1 MLLQNLRN
9 DASNSSHFTNFDNES
24 AKIPLPK
31 LEGVPENSNMESY
44 IGYNAVEVVF
54 TLVLGSLGITVGC
67 LVILVLSYRRK
78 PSASERLVVGLSF
91 SEVFFNVCYIGVVL
105 AQRFFMLHGAKKESR
120 TMMLFE
126 SINYFL
132 FGFCVISSYLLILTA
147 TISRYYAICRIHEF
161 KRAFN
166 KSRVNKLV
174 ALAFLSGLA
183 QGILNGSF
191 LWIPKLLRQIVD
203 YEFAIVLCV
212 FLVFDSVTMFLV
224 YMKVIR
230 KFRKLRIRLAL
241 NGVQNHPPQTL

>member
-1 MLLQNLRN
+1 MLSQ
-9 DASNSSHFTNFDNES
+9 SSHINDSFNTHLATFPSEAGISARNNQEVITNN
-24 AKIPLPK
+24 
-31 LEGVPENSNMESY
+31 GGMESY

-54 TLVLGSLGITVGC
+54 TIVLGSLGITVGC

-105 AQRFFMLHGAKKESR
+105 AQRFFMLKGAKKESR

-166 KSRVNKLV
+166 KSRVNRLV
-174 ALAFLSGLA
+174 ALAFLSGLL
-183 QGILNGSF
+183 QG
-191 LWIPKLLRQIVD
+191 
-203 YEFAIVLCV
+203 
-212 FLVFDSVTMFLV
+212 
-224 YMKVIR
+224 
-230 KFRKLRIRLAL
+230 
-241 NGVQNHPPQTL
+241 